1 MCIQRSRKVH
11 TVTPLSA
18 PAESPTRN
26 TGNDGSTYSKLSVGE
41 LEINSVDGKAW
52 YGKMKVSGELVD
64 FKLDTRAEANI
75 IPRQIYDRLQ
85 LTENLEQTREVLSSY
100 GNDKVVPLAR

>member
-1 MCIQRSRKVH
+1 
-11 TVTPLSA
+11 LSA

-26 TGNDGSTYSKLSVGE
+26 TGNDGSTYSELSFGE

-64 FKLDTRAEANI
+64 FKLDTGAEANI
-75 IPRQIYDRLQ
+75 IPRQQ
-85 LTENLEQTREVLSSY
+85 LTENLEQTSEVLSSY
-100 GNDKVVPLAR
+100 GNDKVVPLARRLLAAACRKNTVRFSTLPM